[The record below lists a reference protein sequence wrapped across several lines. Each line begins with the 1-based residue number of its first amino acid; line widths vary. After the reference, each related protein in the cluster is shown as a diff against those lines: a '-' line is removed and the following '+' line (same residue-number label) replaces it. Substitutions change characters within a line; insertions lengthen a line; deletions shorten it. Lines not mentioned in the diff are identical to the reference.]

1 MLECP
6 LHRAIQ
12 RFGTFFL
19 RNARNC
25 VDFVERDF
33 LRDPGGREEI
43 RSRFPHSGSSASAR
57 RPRFQPRA
65 RGLEQL
71 ATETNVVASWFL
83 NRRGLLSQL
92 LCRLAGFLAHRS
104 RAGSQSLG
112 PVMGSSVPF
121 GSPICAS
128 RATKHKSFHWM
139 RESGPISYQE
149 LPSIRTPSEEICS
162 GFTVPTVRPDP
173 EGTLLAVTMRIVTPL
188 TASWER

>member
-1 MLECP
+1 MAHFFYGMRETASISS
-6 LHRAIQ
+6 R
-12 RFGTFFL
+12 GTS
-19 RNARNC
+19 C
-25 VDFVERDF
+25 
-33 LRDPGGREEI
+33 GTREAVKKFAQG
-43 RSRFPHSGSSASAR
+43 FPIPDRQPAPEHHVSSL
-57 RPRFQPRA
+57 
-65 RGLEQL
+65 GLEQL

-128 RATKHKSFHWM
+128 RAIKHKSFHWM

-173 EGTLLAVTMRIVTPL
+173 EGTLLAVTMRTVTPL
-188 TASWER
+188 TACWIR

>member
-1 MLECP
+1 VLECP
-6 LHRAIQ
+6 SHRAIQ
-12 RFGTFFL
+12 RYGTFFL

-71 ATETNVVASWFL
+71 ATETNVVVSESARAVVSVALPIGRFSCPPESRWFAEP
-83 NRRGLLSQL
+83 RPRHGEF
-92 LCRLAGFLAHRS
+92 C
-104 RAGSQSLG
+104 
-112 PVMGSSVPF
+112 SV

-128 RATKHKSFHWM
+128 RAIKHKSFHWM

-162 GFTVPTVRPDP
+162 SFTVPTVRPDP